1 MWSKMDFKDKL
12 IYNYVTLCGL
22 GKLPGGGTWAS
33 LLVLCL
39 VLWSPL
45 GTDPYPSGLLFWI
58 AIITMSSIGLIGKSL
73 SYFKSKDPKE
83 IVIDEVSGM
92 AFSLMIVGIF
102 SDIFGQFKFVLP
114 EYLSNRDLMFI
125 ITFVIFRMFDI
136 SKIGPVGWI
145 EDPKK
150 APSWWQKMESD
161 SSDDNDALRIWADDF
176 VAGVLSAV
184 VVICALSIYLGF
196 YLLGLWV
203 LQ

>member
-1 MWSKMDFKDKL
+1 MWSKMSFKDKL

-45 GTDPYPSGLLFWI
+45 GTDPYPSGLLLWI
-58 AIITMSSIGLIGKSL
+58 ALITMLSIGLIGKSL

-102 SDIFGQFKFVLP
+102 SDIFGEFKFILP

-150 APSWWQKMESD
+150 APSWWQKMESN
-161 SSDDNDALRIWADDF
+161 SSDDASLRIWADDF

>member
-1 MWSKMDFKDKL
+1 MWSKMSFKDKL

-161 SSDDNDALRIWADDF
+161 SSDDISLRIWADDF

>member
-1 MWSKMDFKDKL
+1 MWSKMSFKDKL

-102 SDIFGQFKFVLP
+102 SDIFGEFKFILP

-161 SSDDNDALRIWADDF
+161 SSDDASLRIWADDF

>member
-1 MWSKMDFKDKL
+1 MWSKMSFKDKL

-161 SSDDNDALRIWADDF
+161 SSDDASLRIWADDF

-203 LQ
+203 L

>member
-1 MWSKMDFKDKL
+1 MWSKMGFKDKL

-22 GKLPGGGTWAS
+22 GRLPGGGTWAS

-39 VLWSPL
+39 VLWAPL

-58 AIITMSSIGLIGKSL
+58 AIITMLSIGLIGKSL
-73 SYFKSKDPKE
+73 SYFESKDPKE

-161 SSDDNDALRIWADDF
+161 SSDDASLRIWADDF

-184 VVICALSIYLGF
+184 VVICVLSIYL
-196 YLLGLWV
+196 WV
-203 LQ
+203 L

>member
-92 AFSLMIVGIF
+92 AFSFMIVGIF

-161 SSDDNDALRIWADDF
+161 SSDDASLRIWADDF

-184 VVICALSIYLGF
+184 VVICVLSIYL
-196 YLLGLWV
+196 WV
-203 LQ
+203 L

>member
-1 MWSKMDFKDKL
+1 MDKL

-33 LLVLCL
+33 LLVLCF

-161 SSDDNDALRIWADDF
+161 SSDDASLRIWADDF

-184 VVICALSIYLGF
+184 VVICVLSIYL
-196 YLLGLWV
+196 WV

>member
-1 MWSKMDFKDKL
+1 MWSKMSFKDKL

-58 AIITMSSIGLIGKSL
+58 AIITMLSIGLIGKSL
-73 SYFKSKDPKE
+73 SYFESKDPKE

-102 SDIFGQFKFVLP
+102 SDIFGEFKFILP

-161 SSDDNDALRIWADDF
+161 SSDDASLRIWADDF

-203 LQ
+203 L

>member
-1 MWSKMDFKDKL
+1 
-12 IYNYVTLCGL
+12 
-22 GKLPGGGTWAS
+22 
-33 LLVLCL
+33 
-39 VLWSPL
+39 
-45 GTDPYPSGLLFWI
+45 
-58 AIITMSSIGLIGKSL
+58 
-73 SYFKSKDPKE
+73 
-83 IVIDEVSGM
+83 
-92 AFSLMIVGIF
+92 MIVGIF

-161 SSDDNDALRIWADDF
+161 SSDDASLRIWADDF

-184 VVICALSIYLGF
+184 VVICVLSIYL
-196 YLLGLWV
+196 WV

>member
-161 SSDDNDALRIWADDF
+161 SSDDASLRIWADDF

-203 LQ
+203 L

>member
-1 MWSKMDFKDKL
+1 MWSKMSFKDKL

-161 SSDDNDALRIWADDF
+161 SSDDASLRIWADDF